1 MFTKVSEQ
9 RSAARRYALSK
20 VAAGPTYNTGGW
32 APPAVARI
40 PKTETPN
47 YWPEHYALANNNWAR
62 GERAGIAFDTPGYTP
77 FDTLM
82 SEPEFTPARLR
93 AKADPRYGNW
103 FSAHNEAL
111 KSLPVNEE
119 KVHPFVDFS
128 KLPKTRE
135 ALARAYHGKMY
146 ELTNGV
152 PTRASAIYTR

>member
-40 PKTETPN
+40 PKTETPD
-47 YWPEHYALANNNWAR
+47 YWPEQFSKLDGSPLDENASYATSYMDYKPIPL
-62 GERAGIAFDTPGYTP
+62 
-77 FDTLM
+77 
-82 SEPEFTPARLR
+82 SEGLYAYAPVEIR
-93 AKADPRYGNW
+93 AKADPRFGNW
-103 FSAHNEAL
+103 LSAHNDAL
-111 KSLPVNEE
+111 RSLPIND
-119 KVHPFVDFS
+119 KGANLTDLY

-135 ALARAYHGKMY
+135 ALARAYHRKMY

-152 PTRASAIYTR
+152 PTRASAISTR